1 MTLATTLANACAGV
15 IVFYQNTRGCKKPRE
30 FSSVSHVSLNPESHT
45 LNVFIQFCKSR
56 VTELIERSNDVR
68 VTIGGPGD
76 WNIHLK
82 ILNLALGRESS
93 SLSSF
98 KLEK

>member
-1 MTLATTLANACAGV
+1 LTPNQA
-15 IVFYQNTRGCKKPRE
+15 E
-30 FSSVSHVSLNPESHT
+30 FHQSFH
-45 LNVFIQFCKSR
+45 
-56 VTELIERSNDVR
+56 DVR

-93 SLSSF
+93 SHVILQIGQVIRSILNAFTRIPRFSF
-98 KLEK
+98 VVEVLALMFLTPSQHLLEGSPP